1 MARKRAPDGQSDAG
15 RKAYPGAAGQA
26 PERAVAL
33 VGIGASAGGLEAF
46 SELLA
51 HLPAKTGLA
60 ILIQHLPPTSASI
73 RLLARETTLPV
84 ASVSEGLVPQAD
96 HIYVLAPAQDVVV
109 RQGRLHLQARTT
121 VQGVHLPIDY
131 FFGSLAA
138 DQGAR
143 AIGAVLSGA
152 ASDGTRGLAQIKAAG
167 GITIAQDPSTAHYD
181 RHAGA
186 APSPRASS
194 TWSCPSRP

>member
-1 MARKRAPDGQSDAG
+1 M
-15 RKAYPGAAGQA
+15 
-26 PERAVAL
+26 
-33 VGIGASAGGLEAF
+33 
-46 SELLA
+46 
-51 HLPAKTGLA
+51 
-60 ILIQHLPPTSASI
+60 
-73 RLLARETTLPV
+73 LARETTLPV

-181 RHAGA
+181 GMPRSAIAAGVVDMVLPVQAIAAELARLGRHPYLREPPLA
-186 APSPRASS
+186 ARAATSQP
-194 TWSCPSRP
+194 PSRRSSRP